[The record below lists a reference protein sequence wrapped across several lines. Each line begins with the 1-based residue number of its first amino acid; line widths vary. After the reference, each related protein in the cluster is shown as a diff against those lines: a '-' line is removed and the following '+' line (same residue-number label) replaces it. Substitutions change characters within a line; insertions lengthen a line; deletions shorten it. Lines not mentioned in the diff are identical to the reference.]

1 MNETPDVPRAAGGQV
16 AVADAQTIRRATTAA
31 TLGNVAEWYDFGIY
45 SYLAAIALDRVFFPD
60 AGEWATVFTLGTFA
74 AAFLVRPLGGL
85 VLGPLGDR
93 IGRTRVLSATVLLM
107 AIATVLLGLV
117 PSYGAIG
124 IAAPLIVLFIRMLQ
138 GFSAGG
144 EYTGALTLVAEY
156 APDRRRGFFGS
167 WLEFGTLV
175 GYTLGA
181 GVCAI
186 LVATLPEDDLLAW
199 GWRLPFM
206 LALPVG
212 VTGIYL
218 RMRLEETPA
227 FQQLMERS
235 PAMATM
241 SLRRVFQIL
250 VTHYR
255 SAALIAGGL
264 IVAWNVTN
272 YVLTNYVPTYLTGTL
287 PGHGRSGTSEA
298 LSTALQVAVMLTM
311 LCAIVFVGKL
321 SDRVG
326 RKPILFTGSASL
338 VLLGLPAVWLL
349 RTGLPGQVLG
359 LLIMGFA
366 LLCFAAVTPSTLP
379 ALFPTFIRYG
389 SLAIIFNV
397 YVSAFAGTAP
407 TIIGI
412 AVTTTGNLDWPGY
425 YLIGAGAIGL
435 VSTLFLKEPAGQA
448 LAGAAPLASSADL
461 PAPQLSK
468 DGVPLENPPAR
479 RRR

>member
-1 MNETPDVPRAAGGQV
+1 MNGAPVPRGVGGQL
-16 AVADAQTIRRATTAA
+16 AIEDAQTIRRATTAA

-60 AGEWATVFTLGTFA
+60 AGEWAAVFTLGTFA
-74 AAFLVRPLGGL
+74 AAFLVRPLGG
-85 VLGPLGDR
+85 VIFGPLGDR
-93 IGRTRVLSATVLLM
+93 IGRTRVLAATVLLM
-107 AIATVLLGLV
+107 AIATALLGLV
-117 PSYGAIG
+117 PSYGTIG

-144 EYTGALTLVAEY
+144 EYSGALTLIAEY

-186 LVATLPEDDLLAW
+186 LVAALPEDDLLAW

-206 LALPVG
+206 LALPLG
-212 VTGIYL
+212 VIGIYL
-218 RMRLEETPA
+218 RLRLEETPA
-227 FQQLMERS
+227 FRQLMERS

-241 SLRRVFQIL
+241 ELRRVFQIL
-250 VTHYR
+250 VTRCR
-255 SAALIAGGL
+255 SAVLIAGGL

-272 YVLTNYVPTYLTGTL
+272 YVLTNYVPTYLTRIL
-287 PGHGRSGTSEA
+287 PGHGQSGTNEA
-298 LSTALQVAVMLTM
+298 LSTALQVAVMLAM
-311 LCAIVFVGKL
+311 LCAIVFVGRL
-321 SDRVG
+321 SDRIG
-326 RKPILFTGSASL
+326 RKPILITGSVSL
-338 VLLGLPAVWLL
+338 ILLGLPSVWLL
-349 RTGLPGQVLG
+349 RAGLSGQFLG

-379 ALFPTFIRYG
+379 ALFPTFVRYG
-389 SLAIIFNV
+389 SLAIVFNV
-397 YVSAFAGTAP
+397 FVSAFAGTAP

-435 VSTLFLKEPAGQA
+435 VSALFLKEPAGRP
-448 LAGAAPLASSADL
+448 LAGAAPLTSSADL
-461 PAPQLSK
+461 PAPRLSK
-468 DGVPLENPPAR
+468 DGVPLENPS
-479 RRR
+479 